1 MFCQWYVPVWK
12 WSANFHKWWIHQY
25 NYFYTIRRISEW
37 ETKNT
42 FEQKFKTSFLRL
54 QGWICPKSKHFVGP
68 ENTKLKIGLFKT
80 SKEPWFWRKVCEC
93 YVFNRIVSWS
103 ISLFTTFFQIYIF
116 SATFSA
122 LVIPGT
128 EIWIVT
134 LSTLLECHETNNL
147 WR

>member
-1 MFCQWYVPVWK
+1 MSLFENDPQIFTNDEFINIIIFIQFVEFK
-12 WSANFHKWWIHQY
+12 NEKQK
-25 NYFYTIRRISEW
+25 YFWT
-37 ETKNT
+37 
-42 FEQKFKTSFLRL
+42 KFKTSFLRL